1 MSLLIEKCS
10 FQYPGTNIGVHDVDI
25 AASEGELIAVIG
37 ASGSGKTT
45 MLKLVAGFEQP
56 TNGRVVIAGE
66 DVTTVPARLRNLGVV
81 FQSYALFPLM
91 SCTDNVAY
99 PLKIRGVA
107 KAERRRRALDMLDRV
122 GLSAFGG
129 RFPGSMS
136 GGQQQRVALARAL
149 VFNPVVLLLD
159 EPLSAL
165 DAGLRVEMRREIRQ
179 LQREHGITA
188 LHVTHDQE
196 EALSMADKVALMH
209 QGRIIQFASPQEM
222 YDRPV
227 NCQVAAFVGQANLW
241 NGKVVTKDRVQV
253 PFGELACETG
263 TYRVGDAVTVLV
275 RPERIDAEPADSDV
289 PNSFSGISQTDI
301 FLGALRRYELT
312 IPGCDG
318 VCIKGETTSR
328 EDITR
333 ISIHPHNIRLLP
345 AE

>member
-10 FQYPGTNIGVHDVDI
+10 FQYPGTSIGVHDVDI
-25 AASEGELIAVIG
+25 AAAEGELIAVIG

-56 TNGRVVIAGE
+56 TSGRVLVAGK

-99 PLKIRGVA
+99 PLKIRGVSRS
-107 KAERRRRALDMLDRV
+107 ERRRRALDMLDRV
-122 GLSAFGG
+122 GLAAFGD

-209 QGRIIQFASPQEM
+209 QGRIIQFASPLEM

-227 NCQVAAFVGQANLW
+227 NRQVAAFVGQANLW
-241 NGKVVTKDRVQV
+241 EGKVVAKDRVQV
-253 PFGELACETG
+253 LFGELGCETG
-263 TYRVGDAVTVLV
+263 PWQVGDKVTVLV
-275 RPERIDAEPADSDV
+275 RPERICSELEGPDA
-289 PNSFSGISQTDI
+289 PNTFSGTLQSDI
-301 FLGALRRYELT
+301 FLGALRRYELVV
-312 IPGCDG
+312 PGCETA
-318 VCIKGETTSR
+318 CIRGETTSR
-328 EDITR
+328 EAITR
-333 ISIHPHNIRLLP
+333 ISIHPHSIRLLP